1 MTDAATLE
9 AIRRVEQT
17 PLNQLVNV
25 SVDDVQAQMDAL
37 LSPEN
42 DSASFYRRWETQ
54 QWAVSDL
61 DFEQDKRDW
70 ANIPPPVQATLR
82 TTMTLFFL
90 GEQIVT
96 DTLAPV
102 LHAAPGEDERI
113 FLATQIA
120 DEARHTVFF
129 DRYFDEVL
137 GHAGGIRSALA
148 NFGPAAREGYR
159 RIFYGELPDALV
171 RCRLEPKDPVA
182 FVEAV
187 VTYHLVIEGYLA
199 LGGQRN
205 TLRLLRRIGI
215 LPGFVA
221 GFTAVARDESRHI
234 GFGVLTLRRRVLENA
249 EMGRVI
255 ARKVHHLLEP
265 AVRVVVGPDEKLPFK
280 HITEVPEPMRINALE
295 ARDFAIDSLTK
306 RLRAAELAEQAVDE
320 VARRMT
326 SLYNQM
332 WVEYEQN
339 HGVEHPV
346 RHWQRESA
354 AQPFQPA
361 SGRRGAA

>member
-1 MTDAATLE
+1 MTDVATLE

-17 PLNQLVNV
+17 PLNELVNV
-25 SVDDVQAQMDAL
+25 SIDDVQTQMDAL

-61 DFEQDKRDW
+61 DFERDKRDW
-70 ANIPPPVQATLR
+70 AAIPPPVQATLK

-90 GEQIVT
+90 GEQLVT

-102 LHAAPGEDERI
+102 LHAAPREDERI

-129 DRYFDEVL
+129 DRFFHEVL
-137 GHAGGIRSALA
+137 AHEGGIRTALV
-148 NFGPAAREGYR
+148 NFGPAARAGYQ
-159 RIFYGELPDALV
+159 RIFYKELPEAID
-171 RCRLEPKDPVA
+171 RCRLDPKDPVA

-187 VTYHLVIEGYLA
+187 VMYHLIIEGYLA
-199 LGGQRN
+199 LGGQRSV
-205 TLRLLRRIGI
+205 LRLLRKIGI

-234 GFGVLTLRRRVLENA
+234 GFGVLALRRRVLEDA

-255 ARKVHHLLEP
+255 ARKVHDLLDP
-265 AVRVVVGPDEKLPFK
+265 AVRVVVGPDERLPFG
-280 HITEVPEPMRINALE
+280 HISEVPAPMRIDALE
-295 ARDFAIDSLTK
+295 ARAFAIDSLTK
-306 RLRAAELAEQAVDE
+306 RLRASGLSDQAVDE
-320 VARRMT
+320 VGTRM
-326 SLYNQM
+326 SALYEDL
-332 WVEYEQN
+332 WDEYERT

-346 RHWQRESA
+346 RFWREQQAAASA
-354 AQPFQPA
+354 
-361 SGRRGAA
+361 

>member
-17 PLNQLVNV
+17 SLNELVNV
-25 SVDDVQAQMDAL
+25 SVDDVQTQMDAL

-61 DFEQDKRDW
+61 DFERDKRDW
-70 ANIPPPVQATLR
+70 AAIPPPVQASLK

-90 GEQIVT
+90 GEQLVT

-102 LHAAPGEDERI
+102 LHAAPREDERI

-129 DRYFDEVL
+129 DRFFDEVL
-137 GHAGGIRSALA
+137 AHEGGIRTALV
-148 NFGPAAREGYR
+148 NFGPAARAGYQ
-159 RIFYGELPDALV
+159 RIFYKELPEAID
-171 RCRLEPKDPVA
+171 RCRLDPKDPVA

-187 VTYHLVIEGYLA
+187 VTYHLIIEGYLA
-199 LGGQRN
+199 LGGQRSI
-205 TLRLLRRIGI
+205 LRLLRKIGI

-234 GFGVLTLRRRVLENA
+234 GFGVLALRRRVLEDA

-255 ARKVHHLLEP
+255 ARKVHDLLDP
-265 AVRVVVGPDEKLPFK
+265 AVRVVVGPDERLPFG
-280 HITEVPEPMRINALE
+280 HISEVPTPMRIDVLE
-295 ARDFAIDSLTK
+295 ARAFAIDSLTK
-306 RLRAAELAEQAVDE
+306 RLRASGLSDQAVDE
-320 VARRMT
+320 VGARMNA
-326 SLYNQM
+326 LYEDL
-332 WVEYEQN
+332 WDEYERT

-346 RHWQRESA
+346 RFWREQQA
-354 AQPFQPA
+354 AA
-361 SGRRGAA
+361 RA

>member
-9 AIRRVEQT
+9 AIRRVEQS

-25 SVDDVQAQMDAL
+25 SVEDVQAQMDAL

-42 DSASFYRRWETQ
+42 DSASFYHRWETQ

-61 DFEQDKRDW
+61 DFERDRRDW
-70 ANIPPPVQATLR
+70 ASIPPPVQATLK

-102 LHAAPGEDERI
+102 LHAAPQEDERV

-129 DRYFDEVL
+129 DRYFEQVL
-137 GHAGGIRSALA
+137 DHRGGIRSALA
-148 NFGPAAREGYR
+148 NFGPATRQGYR
-159 RIFYGELPDALV
+159 RIFYSELPEAID
-171 RCRLEPKDPVA
+171 RCRLDPKDPVA

-187 VTYHLVIEGYLA
+187 VTYHLIIEGYLA

-205 TLRLLRRIGI
+205 TLRLLRKIGI

-234 GFGVLTLRRRVLENA
+234 GFGVLALRRRVLENA

-265 AVRVVVGPDEKLPFK
+265 AVRVVVGPDEKLPFN

-306 RLRAAELAEQAVDE
+306 RLRASELAEPEVEEVD
-320 VARRMT
+320 AQMR
-326 SLYNQM
+326 SLYDQL
-332 WVEYEQN
+332 WAEYEHN

-346 RHWQRESA
+346 RHWQQAAAASA
-354 AQPFQPA
+354 
-361 SGRRGAA
+361 

>member
-9 AIRRVEQT
+9 AIRRVEQS

-42 DSASFYRRWETQ
+42 DSASFYHRWETQ

-61 DFEQDKRDW
+61 DFERDKRDW
-70 ANIPPPVQATLR
+70 ASIPPPVQATLK

-102 LHAAPGEDERI
+102 LHAAPREDERV

-129 DRYFDEVL
+129 DHYFEQVL
-137 GHAGGIRSALA
+137 DHRGGIRSALA
-148 NFGPAAREGYR
+148 NFGPAARQGYR
-159 RIFYGELPDALV
+159 RIFYSELPEAID
-171 RCRLEPKDPVA
+171 RCRLEPRDPVA

-187 VTYHLVIEGYLA
+187 VTYHLIIEGYLA

-205 TLRLLRRIGI
+205 TLRLLRKIGI

-234 GFGVLTLRRRVLENA
+234 GFGVLALRRRVLENP

-265 AVRVVVGPDEKLPFK
+265 AVRVVVGPDEKLPFN
-280 HITEVPEPMRINALE
+280 HITDVPEPMRINALE

-306 RLRAAELAEQAVDE
+306 RLRASELAEPEVEEVD
-320 VARRMT
+320 ARMR
-326 SLYNQM
+326 SLYDQL
-332 WVEYEQN
+332 WAEYEHN

-346 RHWQRESA
+346 RHWQQATAASA
-354 AQPFQPA
+354 
-361 SGRRGAA
+361 

>member
-9 AIRRVEQT
+9 AIRRVEET
-17 PLNQLVNV
+17 PLNQLVTV

-37 LSPEN
+37 LDPEN
-42 DSASFYRRWETQ
+42 DSRSFYRRWETQ

-61 DFEQDKRDW
+61 DFEQDRRQW
-70 ANIPPPVQATLR
+70 ASIPAPVRAGLT
-82 TTMTLFFL
+82 TTMTLFFV

-102 LHAAPGEDERI
+102 LHAAPREDERI

-129 DRYFDEVL
+129 DRYFEEVL
-137 GHAGGIRSALA
+137 GHRGGIPAA
-148 NFGPAAREGYR
+148 MVDFGPATREGYR
-159 RIFYGELPDALV
+159 RIFYQELPAAID
-171 RCRLEPKDPVA
+171 RCRVDPKDPVA

-187 VTYHLVIEGYLA
+187 VTYHLIVEGYLA

-205 TLRLLRRIGI
+205 TLRLLRKVGI

-234 GFGVLTLRRRVLENA
+234 GFGVLALRRRVLEDP

-255 ARKVHHLLEP
+255 ARKVHDLLEP
-265 AVRVVVGPDEKLPFK
+265 AVRVVVGPDEKLPFD
-280 HITEVPEPMRINALE
+280 HITEVPEPMRINHLE
-295 ARDFAIDSLTK
+295 GRHFAIDSLAK
-306 RLRAAELAEQAVDE
+306 RLRAAGLTDQAVGE
-320 VARRMT
+320 VADRMA
-326 SLYNQM
+326 SLYERL
-332 WVEYEQN
+332 WAEYERT
-339 HGVEHPV
+339 HGIEHPV
-346 RHWQRESA
+346 RYWQQQEDALSA
-354 AQPFQPA
+354 
-361 SGRRGAA
+361 

>member
-42 DSASFYRRWETQ
+42 DSASFYHRWETQ

-61 DFEQDKRDW
+61 DFERDKRDW
-70 ANIPPPVQATLR
+70 ASIPPPVQATLK

-102 LHAAPGEDERI
+102 LHAAPQEDERV

-129 DRYFDEVL
+129 DRYFEQVL
-137 GHAGGIRSALA
+137 DHRGGIRSALA
-148 NFGPAAREGYR
+148 NFGPATRQGYR
-159 RIFYGELPDALV
+159 SIFYSELPQAID

-187 VTYHLVIEGYLA
+187 VTYHLIIEGYLA

-205 TLRLLRRIGI
+205 TLRLLRKIGI

-234 GFGVLTLRRRVLENA
+234 GFGVLALRRRVLENA

-265 AVRVVVGPDEKLPFK
+265 AVRVVVGPDEKLPFN
-280 HITEVPEPMRINALE
+280 HITDVPEPMRINALE

-306 RLRAAELAEQAVDE
+306 RLRASELAEPEVEEVD
-320 VARRMT
+320 ARMR
-326 SLYNQM
+326 SLYDQL
-332 WVEYEQN
+332 WAEYEHN
-339 HGVEHPV
+339 HGLEHPV
-346 RHWQRESA
+346 RHWQQATTASA
-354 AQPFQPA
+354 
-361 SGRRGAA
+361 